1 MDACTDRFSLNVFIC
16 AHYRCRPSCAFVSV
30 HAATLITKAALLKP
44 FFIFTGFCLRA
55 MTPAKIRLVS
65 AAMGKKGTNIANLSE
80 EIGISR
86 ATLYRHVSA
95 TGEIRAAGQ
104 KILK

>member
-1 MDACTDRFSLNVFIC
+1 
-16 AHYRCRPSCAFVSV
+16 
-30 HAATLITKAALLKP
+30 
-44 FFIFTGFCLRA
+44 

-65 AAMGKKGTNIANLSE
+65 AAMGKKGTNIANLCE